1 MRIPLIVKLADG
13 AVCQNCRPRLGELY
27 QKHVSASLQACH
39 GDITYLS
46 PNLQSASTASL
57 QVDFARLWTQC
68 QRCQGSLHQVR
79 ILSLSK
85 LYILLCLMYRFLHCV
100 GRLVYFG
107 GLSHLLSK
115 NRQAERG
122 QERSR
127 YHGAIPSRAG
137 VVELDPPQMTR
148 THFRLIAY

>member
-1 MRIPLIVKLADG
+1 MRIPLIVKLTDG

-27 QKHVSASLQACH
+27 QKHVSASSQACP
-39 GDITYLS
+39 GDVTCLS

-79 ILSLSK
+79 ILSFSK
-85 LYILLCLMYRFLHCV
+85 LCILLCLMYRFLHCA

-107 GLSHLLSK
+107 GLSHLLPK

-127 YHGAIPSRAG
+127 YHGTIPSGAR
-137 VVELDPPQMTR
+137 VVELDPSQTTR

>member
-1 MRIPLIVKLADG
+1 MRILLIVKLTDG

-27 QKHVSASLQACH
+27 QKHVSASSRACP
-39 GDITYLS
+39 GDVKCLS

-79 ILSLSK
+79 ILSFSK
-85 LYILLCLMYRFLHCV
+85 LCILLCLMYRFLHCA

-107 GLSHLLSK
+107 GLSHLLPK

-127 YHGAIPSRAG
+127 YHGTIPSGAR
-137 VVELDPPQMTR
+137 VVELDPSRMTR